1 MASGSGHSH
10 GAPDHPRT
18 NGNAF
23 AIGIV
28 KYSPIEMTGNISL
41 PDVVLRRVGNLLRAS
56 IALALVTAIVAFLSV
71 PVCSSSACPMSG
83 TERAACKAMGRE
95 CCGTKGGQ
103 VSHTP
108 ALSAPAVAITLAR
121 VTIGDR
127 AAEGPAVADPSRVLA
142 VPAMVQG
149 VGLFTLF
156 AVFLI

>member
-1 MASGSGHSH
+1 
-10 GAPDHPRT
+10 
-18 NGNAF
+18 
-23 AIGIV
+23 
-28 KYSPIEMTGNISL
+28 
-41 PDVVLRRVGNLLRAS
+41 VVNLLRAS
-56 IALALVTAIVAFLSV
+56 LALALVTAIVAFLGA

-108 ALSAPAVAITLAR
+108 ALSAPVVAVPLAR
-121 VTIGDR
+121 VTLAER
-127 AAEGPAVADPSRVLA
+127 AAEATAVADPSRAFAAPA
-142 VPAMVQG
+142 VVQG